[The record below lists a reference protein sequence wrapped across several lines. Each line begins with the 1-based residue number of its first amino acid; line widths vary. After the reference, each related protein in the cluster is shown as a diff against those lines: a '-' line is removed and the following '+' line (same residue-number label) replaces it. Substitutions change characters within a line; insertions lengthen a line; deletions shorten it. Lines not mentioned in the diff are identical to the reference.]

1 MKIKEH
7 FVAGQ
12 DFGYRLICAFQKMVN
27 SLPSY
32 IYIGLDD
39 GEDRLANAKSM
50 IGVFSLQ
57 IGNGSKFTIIV
68 MNDNESI
75 ASTDI
80 AVIKEWFR
88 SNGVCV

>member
-1 MKIKEH
+1 MKVKLKEH

-57 IGNGSKFTIIV
+57 IGRGTNFTVIV
-68 MNDNESI
+68 MNDDENI
-75 ASTDI
+75 AKSDMET
-80 AVIKEWFR
+80 IKDWIR
-88 SNGVCV
+88 AN

>member
-1 MKIKEH
+1 MKVKLKEH

-68 MNDNESI
+68 MNDDENI
-75 ASTDI
+75 AKSDMET
-80 AVIKEWFR
+80 IKAWIR
-88 SNGVCV
+88 VN

>member
-57 IGNGSKFTIIV
+57 IGNGMDFIIV
-68 MNDNESI
+68 VIND
-75 ASTDI
+75 DI
-80 AVIKEWFR
+80 AVAENDMETIKQWFKAY
-88 SNGVCV
+88 

>member
-57 IGNGSKFTIIV
+57 IGCGTDFTIIV
-68 MNDNESI
+68 MNDDENTAKSDME
-75 ASTDI
+75 T
-80 AVIKEWFR
+80 IKAWIR
-88 SNGVCV
+88 AN

>member
-1 MKIKEH
+1 MKVKLKEH

-32 IYIGLDD
+32 IYIGLDN

-57 IGNGSKFTIIV
+57 IGRGTDFTVIV
-68 MNDNESI
+68 MNDDENTAKSDME
-75 ASTDI
+75 T
-80 AVIKEWFR
+80 IKVWIR
-88 SNGVCV
+88 AN

>member
-68 MNDNESI
+68 MNDNESM
-75 ASTDI
+75 AKSDMET
-80 AVIKEWFR
+80 IKAWIR
-88 SNGVCV
+88 AN

>member
-1 MKIKEH
+1 MKIAEH

-39 GEDRLANAKSM
+39 GDDRLANAKSM

-68 MNDNESI
+68 MNDNESM
-75 ASTDI
+75 ASADI
-80 AVIKEWFR
+80 TVIKEWFR
-88 SNGVCV
+88 SNEVCV